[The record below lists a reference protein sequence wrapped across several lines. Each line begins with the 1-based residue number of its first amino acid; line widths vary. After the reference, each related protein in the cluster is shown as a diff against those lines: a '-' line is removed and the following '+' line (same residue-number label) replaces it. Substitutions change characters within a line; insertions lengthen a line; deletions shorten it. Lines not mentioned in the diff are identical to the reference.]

1 MSITAINEKSLLSQ
15 PEKLVNKEVNY
26 DLTQANKAKN
36 IAIVRSQMEV
46 SLNAGDESLTLLY
59 KTALNAI
66 NEVLDPKLETKP
78 VQISYDEQLDVSP
91 KATAE
96 RIVSLSTG
104 FFNAFQQQNKNL
116 TQEESLEKF
125 MSVIGGGIDQGFKDA
140 REILESLSVLE
151 GRIASD
157 IDVTYDLVQKGLQ
170 SFIDNFDQ
178 EKNEN

>member
-1 MSITAINEKSLLSQ
+1 MAITPINEKSLLLQ

-66 NEVLDPKLETKP
+66 NEVLDPTLKTKP
-78 VQISYDEQLDVSP
+78 VQIAYDEQLDVSP
-91 KATAE
+91 EATAE

-140 REILESLSVLE
+140 RDILESLLVLE
-151 GRIASD
+151 GKIASD
-157 IDVTYDLVQKGLQ
+157 IDVTYDLVQKGLK
-170 SFIDNFDQ
+170 SFADNIFH
-178 EKNEN
+178 EKKNN